1 MRERDDGYSCI
12 CILYI
17 HKPMFGVC
25 STQFPQIGI
34 TGVQQGGIPKNRG
47 IIIIKKNREQM
58 NEANI
63 KQPKPC
69 YLFQSTGLDAGMG
82 QNGSQMG
89 FKEKSRYECQ
99 YLI

>member
-1 MRERDDGYSCI
+1 MHPLHPQTHVWCLQYPTPSNRDMPI
-12 CILYI
+12 
-17 HKPMFGVC
+17 
-25 STQFPQIGI
+25 
-34 TGVQQGGIPKNRG
+34 GVQQGRISKNRG
-47 IIIIKKNREQM
+47 IIIIKKNREQQM

-69 YLFQSTGLDAGMG
+69 YLFQSMGLDARMG
-82 QNGSQMG
+82 QNESQMG